1 MIDLTRFVN
10 GIDNRPEGMKYEQ
23 SFGDGSEG
31 RKRCGSEGP
40 DDGAGRDGTD
50 SPLVPLVVWN
60 TTPACNLRC
69 QHCYFGAVDSRS
81 DEELSTAEAK
91 AFIDELASMN
101 VPVLV
106 FSGGEPFV
114 REDIAELTAYADR
127 QGMRPI
133 ASSNG
138 TYLTPDRARA
148 VADAGMAY
156 VGVSLDGVGDTHDE
170 FRGKDGSFEE
180 AIDGI
185 ENAQDAGMS
194 TGIRSTM
201 TRETIDDLP
210 DLVDLAVDLEVDRLN
225 VFHLIYTGRGGT
237 ITDTDLPFER
247 SREMVDYLFERTLEL
262 AETNPEM
269 QLLSAGN
276 YADAVYL
283 YRKIQRELPERADRA
298 RELLFDDGPGRV
310 VKKGDSGPKVVNVD
324 YRGDVH
330 PSMFLPTITMGN
342 VRERRLDEIL
352 ADSDVWSKLAEPSP
366 HLEGRCG
373 ECPFREVCGGN
384 SRARALAEND
394 DLWAEDPRCYLTD
407 EELGLVGDDGGTA
420 HEPTDV
426 PIDAPGT

>member
-10 GIDNRPEGMKYEQ
+10 GIDNRPEGMKYERTFGGGEDGERGDQ
-23 SFGDGSEG
+23 SQDEGD
-31 RKRCGSEGP
+31 
-40 DDGAGRDGTD
+40 D

-91 AFIDELASMN
+91 AFIDDLAAAN

-114 REDIAELTAYADR
+114 REDIAELAAYADR
-127 QGMRPI
+127 QGMRTI

-138 TYLTPDRARA
+138 TYLTPERAEA

-170 FRGKDGSFEE
+170 FRGKEGSFEAALE
-180 AIDGI
+180 GI

-201 TRETIDDLP
+201 TRETIADLP

-247 SREMVDYLFERTLEL
+247 TREMVDYLFERTLEL
-262 AETNPEM
+262 AETDPGM

-298 RELLFDDGPGRV
+298 RELLFEDGPGRV
-310 VKKGDSGPKVVNVD
+310 VKKGDGGPKVVNID

-342 VRERRLDEIL
+342 IRERPLEAVL
-352 ADSDVWSKLAEPSP
+352 EDSDVWSKLAEPSR

-373 ECPFREVCGGN
+373 ECPFKEVCGGN
-384 SRARALAEND
+384 SRARAVAENG

-407 EELGLVGDDGGTA
+407 EELGLGEGESGTVQ
-420 HEPTDV
+420 EPTDV
-426 PIDAPGT
+426 PTDTLRT